1 PGTDGTPV
9 EFTYK
14 ELGLAYPFVVNG
26 TYQEKFRIPN
36 PEFRKLMKAQQGQP
50 GANMN
55 TPGAGPYAG
64 QGAGMGPGMGPNQL
78 GPEGM
83 IIEREGLPDVPQ
95 YFEAPKYNFKVQ
107 LVWREQPLSAPDQL

>member
-1 PGTDGTPV
+1 
-9 EFTYK
+9 
-14 ELGLAYPFVVNG
+14 
-26 TYQEKFRIPN
+26 
-36 PEFRKLMKAQQGQP
+36 
-50 GANMN
+50 MN

-107 LVWREQPLSAPDQL
+107 LVWREQPLSARLEAKRLAEEAAAAAAEEAAAAAGDENLAGDAAAADDATL